1 MLRRKGQMLRKRVI
15 NNLERRKVT
24 NNLMSRRG
32 LMLRKRVNMLRRRK
46 RVRLMLRSWLWT
58 NEGLEQLRRWGSGQ

>member
-1 MLRRKGQMLRKRVI
+1 MLRKRVI
-15 NNLERRKVT
+15 INLKRRRIT
-24 NNLMSRRG
+24 NNFMSRRG

-58 NEGLEQLRRWGSGQ
+58 NEGLE